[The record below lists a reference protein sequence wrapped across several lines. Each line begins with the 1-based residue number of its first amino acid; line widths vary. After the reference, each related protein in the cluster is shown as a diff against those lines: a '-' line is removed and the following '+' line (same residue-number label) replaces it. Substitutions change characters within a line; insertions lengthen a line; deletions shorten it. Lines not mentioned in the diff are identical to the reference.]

1 MYYLHK
7 RKNRRVLTDAKGVTN
22 THRMGG
28 IAMTEKIFM
37 TGTDEESRIEA
48 IARAL
53 AKLPEDRQE
62 TVAAHLIGTIQGM
75 LIEQAL
81 DAEKKKTA

>member
-1 MYYLHK
+1 
-7 RKNRRVLTDAKGVTN
+7 
-22 THRMGG
+22 
-28 IAMTEKIFM
+28 MTEKIIM
-37 TGTDEESRIEA
+37 TGTDKESRIKA
-48 IARAL
+48 IADAMAQL
-53 AKLPEDRQE
+53 SEDRQE